1 MNEEPRCQERPR
13 AWEPVWH
20 KMAAHK
26 EDLVSALESSLQ
38 TCVSLLLVTDNL
50 EKDGEKMNV
59 NKSGVEASII
69 KFLEAAKSLEAD
81 FLRKQMY
88 SRVNHPQEVT
98 KEEVD
103 KMRAELVQKEELLT
117 RTREKVA
124 MWANRL
130 QDLETRQTRLQLADI
145 IPQRTVSLDPYSLE
159 ASRK

>member
-1 MNEEPRCQERPR
+1 
-13 AWEPVWH
+13 
-20 KMAAHK
+20 MAAHK

-59 NKSGVEASII
+59 NKSGVDASII

-103 KMRAELVQKEELLT
+103 KMRAELAQKEELLT

>member
-1 MNEEPRCQERPR
+1 
-13 AWEPVWH
+13 
-20 KMAAHK
+20 
-26 EDLVSALESSLQ
+26 
-38 TCVSLLLVTDNL
+38 
-50 EKDGEKMNV
+50 
-59 NKSGVEASII
+59 
-69 KFLEAAKSLEAD
+69 
-81 FLRKQMY
+81 MY

>member
-1 MNEEPRCQERPR
+1 
-13 AWEPVWH
+13 
-20 KMAAHK
+20 
-26 EDLVSALESSLQ
+26 
-38 TCVSLLLVTDNL
+38 VSLLLVTDNL

-59 NKSGVEASII
+59 NKSGVDASII

-103 KMRAELVQKEELLT
+103 KMRAELAQKEELLT